1 MTYLPRLGSPCH
13 PAFSLSF
20 SLYKSLYPTV
30 YTYLHAT
37 LLVEFCLH
45 GWVEYGSQLSLFF
58 LPQNFKSC
66 VCMCKSIFPIL
77 RFLILG
83 YLFFFFV
90 NNPFHPFL
98 YCFMV
103 LVDARESAIY
113 IGRRDRPKFCHV
125 YSGKF
130 FFHHHHHEA
139 KSFDG
144 FFLVVT
150 QSMDRGG
157 VGLERP
163 F

>member
-1 MTYLPRLGSPCH
+1 
-13 PAFSLSF
+13 
-20 SLYKSLYPTV
+20 
-30 YTYLHAT
+30 
-37 LLVEFCLH
+37 
-45 GWVEYGSQLSLFF
+45 
-58 LPQNFKSC
+58 
-66 VCMCKSIFPIL
+66 
-77 RFLILG
+77 
-83 YLFFFFV
+83 
-90 NNPFHPFL
+90 
-98 YCFMV
+98 MV

-144 FFLVVT
+144 FFFLVVT